1 MVNHKAHVPQVTYK
15 NTDCVTKFFAQFS
28 TEHQNQ
34 SENEKVPVIGIIK
47 LNASVIY
54 LVYL

>member
-1 MVNHKAHVPQVTYK
+1 MVNNKAPVPQVTYK

-34 SENEKVPVIGIIK
+34 GR
-47 LNASVIY
+47 
-54 LVYL
+54 